1 MIQSRKTVVV
11 LIVPAVLL
19 ILISCGEK
27 SEQEVIL
34 ELMNKAGDLIEKE
47 NLPGLM
53 DLLAEDYSDF
63 EGRTKPATERL
74 VKDYFQNR
82 RGIVVHFLGVE
93 IGEITEGGEAHLEMD
108 VLLSSGGAEA
118 FRKLIRAV
126 GDFFRFKIDLRK
138 TGESWKIQYAEWQD
152 IGRDS
157 LLPQS
162 LPVLKKLFG
171 L

>member
-1 MIQSRKTVVV
+1 
-11 LIVPAVLL
+11 LIGTALCL
-19 ILISCGEK
+19 IFPSCGEK
-27 SEQEVIL
+27 SERDVIL
-34 ELMNKAGDLIEKE
+34 DLMNKAGALIEKE
-47 NLPGLM
+47 DLPGLM

-63 EGRTKPATERL
+63 EGRTRSGTERL
-74 VKDYFQNR
+74 VKDYFQSR

-93 IGEITEGGEAHLEMD
+93 IGEITGGGDANLEMD

-126 GDFFRFKIDLRK
+126 GDFYRFKIDLRK
-138 TGESWKIQYAEWQD
+138 TGTSWKIRYAEWQD
-152 IGRDS
+152 IGRDG